1 MVRLTPDVNPYSHR
15 QVARIAAPL
24 IISNAT
30 VPLLGA
36 VDTAVMGHMD
46 APDYLAAVA
55 VGSTLF
61 TFLYLGFN
69 FLRMGTTGLAAQAFG
84 RSQNTELRTVL
95 GQGLLSA
102 VVLGALLILF
112 QSALG
117 FTGLRLIGAEGFVEK
132 LAQTYFDIRI
142 WSAPATLCNF
152 VLLGWFI
159 GMQNGR
165 APLVLL
171 VVITGVNIL
180 LDLVFVLGL
189 GMETDGVALASALAE
204 YIGLACGIA
213 LLRPIL
219 RDNPGAWQR
228 EQILD
233 LGRFRKLLSVNTNLL
248 IRTMSLLF
256 TFFFITAQGM
266 RMGPAILAANAVLL
280 NFQHITAYLL
290 DGLANAAE
298 ALVGRAVG
306 EGSETGLDQAV
317 RVSLQWSLA
326 VAMAFSIIY
335 LVVGEAVIRLLT
347 GLPEIQLV
355 AAEYLPWMILSP
367 LISVWSFLYDGVYVG
382 ATRAREMRN
391 AMLFSTFG
399 VFMPAWYFTQGL
411 HNHGLWLA
419 FTLFM
424 AARGI
429 SMAWMYRR
437 MRSSGDLLNDAR

>member
-1 MVRLTPDVNPYSHR
+1 MNPYSHR

-30 VPLLGA
+30 VPLLGT
-36 VDTAVMGHMD
+36 VDTAVMGHLD

-61 TFLYLGFN
+61 AILYLGFN

-84 RSQNTELRTVL
+84 RAQNTELRTVL
-95 GQGLLSA
+95 AQALLSALVLGAALILLQGLLGSA
-102 VVLGALLILF
+102 
-112 QSALG
+112 
-117 FTGLRLIGAEGFVEK
+117 GLALIGAEGFVEK

-165 APLVLL
+165 APLILL
-171 VVITGVNIL
+171 VVTTGVNIL
-180 LDLVFVLGL
+180 LDLVFVLGM

-204 YIGLACGIA
+204 YIGLMCGLA

-219 RDNPGAWQR
+219 RDNPGSWRR
-228 EQILD
+228 EQILN
-233 LGRFRKLLSVNTNLL
+233 LGRFRKLLSVNANLL

-306 EGSETGLDQAV
+306 EGSERGLDQAV

-326 VAMAFSIIY
+326 VALFFSAAY
-335 LVVGEAVIRLLT
+335 LLAGDALIRLLT
-347 GLPEIQLV
+347 GLPEIRLV
-355 AAEYLPWMILSP
+355 AGEYLPWMILSP
-367 LISVWSFLYDGVYVG
+367 LVSVWSFLFDGVYVG

-391 AMLFSTFG
+391 TMLVSTFL
-399 VFMPAWYFTQGL
+399 VFLPAWYLTQGL

-424 AARGI
+424 AARGLT
-429 SMAWMYRR
+429 MGWMYQR
-437 MRSSGDLLNDAR
+437 MRSNGELLNNNG

>member
-1 MVRLTPDVNPYSHR
+1 MVRFTPDMNPYSHR

-36 VDTAVMGHMD
+36 VDTAVMGHLD

-84 RSQNTELRTVL
+84 RGQNSELRTVL

-102 VVLGALLILF
+102 VTLGVLLILF

-117 FTGLRLIGAEGFVEK
+117 FAGLSLIGAEGFVEK

-171 VVITGVNIL
+171 VVITGMNIL
-180 LDLVFVLGL
+180 LDLVFVLGM

-204 YIGLACGIA
+204 YAGLVCGIG

-219 RDNPGAWQR
+219 RNNPGSWQR

-306 EGSETGLDQAV
+306 EGSESGLDQAV

-335 LVVGEAVIRLLT
+335 LLVGDAVIRLLT
-347 GLPEIQLV
+347 GLPEIQRV

-437 MRSSGDLLNDAR
+437 MRSSGELLSSNA

>member
-1 MVRLTPDVNPYSHR
+1 MNPYSHR

-24 IISNAT
+24 ILSNAT

-36 VDTAVMGHMD
+36 VDTAVMGHLD

-55 VGSTLF
+55 VGSTVF
-61 TFLYLGFN
+61 SILYLGFN

-84 RSQNTELRTVL
+84 RGQNSGLRTVL

-102 VVLGALLILF
+102 LALGLALILF
-112 QSALG
+112 QGPLG
-117 FTGLRLIGAEGFVEK
+117 STSLALIGAEGFVEK
-132 LAQTYFDIRI
+132 LGQTYFDIRI

-159 GMQNGR
+159 GLQNGR
-165 APLVLL
+165 APLILL
-171 VVITGVNIL
+171 VVTTGTNIL

-204 YIGLACGIA
+204 YTGLICGLA

-219 RDNPGAWQR
+219 RDNPGSWER
-228 EQILD
+228 EQVLD
-233 LGRFRKLLSVNTNLL
+233 LARFRKLLSVNTNLL
-248 IRTMSLLF
+248 IRTMSLMF

-266 RMGPAILAANAVLL
+266 RMGPVILAANAVLL

-306 EGSETGLDQAV
+306 EGSDAGLDQAV

-326 VAMAFSIIY
+326 VALCFSLAY
-335 LVVGEAVIRLLT
+335 LFAGEALIRLLT
-347 GLPEIQLV
+347 GLQEVRLT
-355 AAEYLPWMILSP
+355 AGDYLPWMILSP
-367 LISVWSFLYDGVYVG
+367 LISVWSFLFDGVYVG

-391 AMLFSTFG
+391 TMLISTFL
-399 VFMPAWYFTQGL
+399 VFVPAWYVFQGL

-429 SMAWMYRR
+429 TMGWLYQR
-437 MRSSGDLLNDAR
+437 MRASGELLNGNG

>member
-1 MVRLTPDVNPYSHR
+1 VNPYSHR

-36 VDTAVMGHMD
+36 VDTAVMGHLD

-55 VGSTLF
+55 VGSSLF
-61 TFLYLGFN
+61 SILYLGFN

-84 RSQNTELRTVL
+84 RAQNTELRTVL
-95 GQGLLSA
+95 GQGFLSA
-102 VVLGALLILF
+102 LVLSLALILL
-112 QSALG
+112 QGLLG
-117 FTGLRLIGAEGFVEK
+117 STGLALIGAEGFVEK

-165 APLVLL
+165 APLILL
-171 VVITGVNIL
+171 VVITSVNIL
-180 LDLVFVLGL
+180 LDLVFVLGM
-189 GMETDGVALASALAE
+189 GMETDGVALASAMAE
-204 YIGLACGIA
+204 YTGLMCGLA

-219 RDNPGAWQR
+219 RDNPGSWQR

-266 RMGPAILAANAVLL
+266 RMGPTILAANAVLL

-306 EGSETGLDQAV
+306 EGSESGLDQAV

-326 VAMAFSIIY
+326 VALFFSVTY
-335 LVVGEAVIRLLT
+335 LLAGDALIRLLT
-347 GLPEIQLV
+347 GLPEIRLV
-355 AAEYLPWMILSP
+355 AGEYLPWMILSP
-367 LISVWSFLYDGVYVG
+367 LISVWSFLFDGVYVG
-382 ATRAREMRN
+382 ATRAKEMRN
-391 AMLFSTFG
+391 TMLVSTFL
-399 VFMPAWYFTQGL
+399 VFLPAWYFTQGMQ
-411 HNHGLWLA
+411 NHGLWLA

-424 AARGI
+424 AARGLT
-429 SMAWMYRR
+429 MGWMYRR
-437 MRSSGDLLNDAR
+437 MRASGELLNSNG

>member
-1 MVRLTPDVNPYSHR
+1 VNPYSHR

-55 VGSTLF
+55 VGSSLF
-61 TFLYLGFN
+61 SILYLGFN

-84 RSQNTELRTVL
+84 RAQNTELRTVL
-95 GQGLLSA
+95 AQALLSALVLGAALILLQGLLGS
-102 VVLGALLILF
+102 
-112 QSALG
+112 S
-117 FTGLRLIGAEGFVEK
+117 GLALIGAEGFVEK

-165 APLVLL
+165 APLILL
-171 VVITGVNIL
+171 VVTTGVNIL
-180 LDLVFVLGL
+180 LDLLFVLGM

-204 YIGLACGIA
+204 YIGLMCGLA

-219 RDNPGAWQR
+219 RDNPGSWQL
-228 EQILD
+228 EQILN
-233 LGRFRKLLSVNTNLL
+233 LGRFRKLLSVNANLL

-306 EGSETGLDQAV
+306 EGSESGLDQAV

-326 VAMAFSIIY
+326 VALFFSAAY
-335 LVVGEAVIRLLT
+335 LLAGDALIRLLT
-347 GLPEIQLV
+347 GLPEIRLV
-355 AAEYLPWMILSP
+355 AGEYLPWMILSP
-367 LISVWSFLYDGVYVG
+367 LISVWSFLFDGVYVG

-391 AMLFSTFG
+391 TMLVSTFL
-399 VFMPAWYFTQGL
+399 VFLPAWYFTQGL

-424 AARGI
+424 AARGLT
-429 SMAWMYRR
+429 MGWMYQR
-437 MRSSGDLLNDAR
+437 MRSNGELLNSNG